1 MAQYFEQ
8 YRASIEKVL
17 YEPGTVN
24 DYLTKAEAKLGVKR
38 IYIVLGLKWQQNKHA
53 GSLLL

>member
-24 DYLTKAEAKLGVKR
+24 DYLAKAEAKLGVKR
-38 IYIVLGLKWQQNKHA
+38 IYIVLGLK
-53 GSLLL
+53 

>member
-1 MAQYFEQ
+1 MAQYIEQ

-24 DYLTKAEAKLGVKR
+24 DYLAKAEVKLGVKR
-38 IYIVLGLKWQQNKHA
+38 IYIVLGLKANRIKRILVQ
-53 GSLLL
+53 